1 MSWSKITLI
10 GFEQFLNYE
19 NKSLFDGLVLPEGI
33 DLEVLKSTIMLSGG
47 EFEVLYS
54 NPEFMRDQI
63 SYWGQRNYRTFEK
76 WIKALN
82 IEYDPLYN
90 YDRHEEWTDEGS
102 GTRENETSLNSSS
115 STTSDG
121 DGSSSVE
128 NTRSAFDSSDYQP
141 HDKTDSEFEN
151 HSESSGED
159 ESSGTLKEDTTNK
172 SEHSGHMWG
181 NIGVT
186 TSQQMLQSELDIAS
200 WNIYDHISDIFIRD
214 FTVPVYE

>member
-1 MSWSKITLI
+1 MSRSKLTLI
-10 GFEQFLNYE
+10 GFEQFLNHE
-19 NKSLFDGLVLPEGI
+19 NKSLFDGLVLPKGI
-33 DLEVLKSTIMLSGG
+33 DLEVLKSTIMVSGG

-63 SYWGQRNYRTFEK
+63 GYWGQRNYRTFDK

-82 IEYDPLYN
+82 AEYDPLFN

-102 GTRENETSLNSSS
+102 GTRENETSLNSASS
-115 STTSDG
+115 SISDG

-128 NTRSAFDSSDYQP
+128 NTRSAFDTSDYQP
-141 HDKTDSEFEN
+141 HDKSDSEFKN
-151 HSESSGED
+151 HSETSGED

-172 SEHSGHMWG
+172 NKHSGHMWG

-200 WNIYDHISDIFIRD
+200 WNIYEHISDIFIRD